1 MSVVLSTRK
10 VHSVKARGEG
20 SSEESYVC
28 DGDLYVL
35 GGQCMDSVC
44 MFSPSPPQTVCKV
57 ILLLNVLSYCVDY

>member
-1 MSVVLSTRK
+1 M
-10 VHSVKARGEG
+10 KARGEG

-35 GGQCMDSVC
+35 GGAVYGQRVYV
-44 MFSPSPPQTVCKV
+44 FTVPPQTVCKV